1 MVTIKNSRKMAVQAI
16 FQFFFSKD
24 DINKILDEFCN
35 YRIKETKNYKKKYD
49 IEFLRNIVM
58 GVHENEK
65 KIFALIKDNLSKDWF
80 IDRVDPT
87 MQAIISLAIFEL
99 MNFKK
104 TPFKII
110 INEYVSISKD
120 YFDDNNTG
128 FVNGILDTIAKKLRT
143 EVL

>member
-1 MVTIKNSRKMAVQAI
+1 MGARNNSRKVAVQAI

-24 DINKILDEFCN
+24 DIDKILDEFCN
-35 YRIKETKNYKKKYD
+35 FRIREIKNYKKEYD
-49 IEFLRNIVM
+49 IEFLKNIVY
-58 GVHENEK
+58 GVYKNEK
-65 KIFALIKDNLSKDWF
+65 EIISLIKDNLSKDWF

-87 MQAIISLAIFEL
+87 MQAIISLATYEL

-104 TPFKII
+104 TPLNII

-143 EVL
+143 EVS